1 MPADP
6 SADRRPVDAPP
17 AADTSPAVDAS
28 ADARPADAS
37 VVVNGEARE
46 AAGST
51 VVGLVGALGLPED
64 GRGVAVAIGGEVVP
78 RGAWAARVL
87 RAGEHVEVLTA
98 MQGG

>member
-1 MPADP
+1 MAEL
-6 SADRRPVDAPP
+6 V
-17 AADTSPAVDAS
+17 T
-28 ADARPADAS
+28 
-37 VVVNGEARE
+37 VNGEERP

-51 VVGLVGALGLPED
+51 VIALIGELGLPED

-78 RGAWAARVL
+78 RGTWAAREL